1 MVVYDLA
8 VCAADQSM
16 PDCLSCSQMRVLG
29 QFNLGFLITRLGRDL
44 FLIDQH
50 ATDEKYNFERLSRQP
65 LSKQPLVV

>member
-1 MVVYDLA
+1 
-8 VCAADQSM
+8 
-16 PDCLSCSQMRVLG
+16 MRVVG
-29 QFNLGFLITRLGRDL
+29 QFNLGFLVTQLGRDL